1 MLASTRERFGLGSPP
16 KDYNKNANE
25 AINSMARREKETNK
39 LSMREGV
46 QLMQQEVSYQDEKV
60 KLVIIGKGKFVF
72 GFIFLFFTECGH
84 PTYHNEAYYEP
95 VILLKN
101 QIFLH

>member
-16 KDYNKNANE
+16 KDYNQNANE

-46 QLMQQEVSYQDEKV
+46 QLMQQEVSYKMR
-60 KLVIIGKGKFVF
+60 K
-72 GFIFLFFTECGH
+72 
-84 PTYHNEAYYEP
+84 
-95 VILLKN
+95 
-101 QIFLH
+101 

>member
-16 KDYNKNANE
+16 KDYNQNANE
-25 AINSMARREKETNK
+25 AINSMARREKEPNK

-60 KLVIIGKGKFVF
+60 KLVIIGKGKFVL
-72 GFIFLFFTECGH
+72 GIIFCFFTECGH
-84 PTYHNEAYYEP
+84 PRYHNETYYEP

-101 QIFLH
+101 QFFLN

>member
-16 KDYNKNANE
+16 KDYNQNANE
-25 AINSMARREKETNK
+25 AINSMARREKEPNK

-46 QLMQQEVSYQDEKV
+46 QLMQQEVSYQDGKV

-72 GFIFLFFTECGH
+72 GFIFLFFTECGL